1 MVIVLCIINLFY
13 IDAMRIKMLSFFLLI
28 VSVGSAQ
35 KIRWDDLNVRV
46 AVQPSLMV
54 KQNPLDVA
62 VLTTTVD
69 NAFFANQS
77 LQYNIGDNVFLYN
90 DYIKNNFG
98 LPQLVAVLEYKYAP
112 ATLHIVKK
120 DLKFQVV
127 VVSHIYANLILIDR
141 DKGVFDT
148 HEIKLGDCDLVNPV
162 SNIKVF
168 NANMGN
174 LDYPNNLNTTLLI
187 GDLSEFEANQY
198 KNKSNPSLP
207 RVSDGKSV
215 DDVQLIKLGIKVGSV
230 LRGKFHPTERY
241 IRRAFNYLKEDKEF
255 NSDNFNKAS
264 ELVKTGLD
272 PVDESKLRNAITIWN
287 EESATITDLEDKKNK
302 KYYIAIQENILQCY
316 NVLRDFSMTDDLAA
330 NLKKYDTNNQIA
342 DALISNKKG
351 FLSAKPVSPE
361 IEYEPVPGRFKP
373 TDVTRFLEKKAGVI
387 NAIPRLVPD
396 KYDGKLRDMQEF
408 YTASKAFKNATQNS
422 ADYIALCYKFIDLAS
437 LEFSSSNHSQVKEVK
452 DILAPY
458 NAFCNTIGVEKK
470 KFSDNF
476 DFKNDAQ
483 NYLSKL
489 RVHIMSLHKKEEFL
503 VFDDALLTAI
513 KLTIEHTKPENKT
526 IAQDFIDLNTLVF
539 FRQILNTTSY
549 DADIDRSL
557 DNISTFLSKKFP
569 DQRFEVFFEFRS
581 ASKLIKEKKK
591 LSSVEL
597 ANLANILTIL
607 YTYV

>member
-1 MVIVLCIINLFY
+1 MRVKVLFLCLVVISC
-13 IDAMRIKMLSFFLLI
+13 AR
-28 VSVGSAQ
+28 AQ

-46 AVQPSLMV
+46 AVQPSLLV
-54 KQNPLDVA
+54 KDNPLDVA
-62 VLTTTVD
+62 VIATTVD

-112 ATLHIVKK
+112 ATLHVVKK

-148 HEIKLGDCDLVNPV
+148 QEIKLGDCDLVNPV
-162 SNIKVF
+162 SNIKGY
-168 NANMGN
+168 NSNLGY

-198 KNKSNPSLP
+198 KDKNNPILP

-215 DDVQLIKLGIKVGSV
+215 DDVQLIKLRLKVGSV
-230 LRGKFHPTERY
+230 LRGKFHVTERY

-264 ELVKTGLD
+264 QLVNSGLD
-272 PVDESKLRNAITIWN
+272 PVDESKLRKAITIWN
-287 EESATITDLEDKKNK
+287 EESATITNLEDKKNK

-316 NVLRDFSMTDDLAA
+316 NVLRDFSITDDLAA

-361 IEYEPVPGRFKP
+361 IVYVPVPGRFKP
-373 TDVTRFLEKKAGVI
+373 TDVTRFLEKKEGVI
-387 NAIPRLVPD
+387 NPIPRLVPD

-408 YTASKAFKNATQNS
+408 YTASKAFKNAAQNS

-458 NAFCNTIGVEKK
+458 NAFCNTIGSEKK
-470 KFSDNF
+470 KFTDSF

-483 NYLSKL
+483 NYLIKL

-503 VFDDALLTAI
+503 VFEDALLAAI
-513 KLTIEHTKPENKT
+513 KLTIEHTKSENKT
-526 IAQDFIDLNTLVF
+526 IAQDFIDLNTVVS
-539 FRQILNTTSY
+539 FRQILNTTAY
-549 DADIDRSL
+549 DATIERSL
-557 DNISTFLSKKFP
+557 DNITAFLSKKFP

-581 ASKLIKEKKK
+581 ASKLIREKKK
-591 LSSVEL
+591 LSNVEL